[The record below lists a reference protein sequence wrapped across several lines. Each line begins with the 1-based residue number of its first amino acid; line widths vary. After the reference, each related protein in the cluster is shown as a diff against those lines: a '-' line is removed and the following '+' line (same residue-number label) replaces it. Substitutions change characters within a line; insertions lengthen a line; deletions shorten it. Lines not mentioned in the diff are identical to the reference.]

1 MLYKEYLEKR
11 RPYQIDGHLF
21 LLQRKHCCLYFR
33 PGKGKTYPCIDAIRD
48 INDSL
53 NGNAKVL
60 ILSTADAIR
69 EMWMAEIEPQR
80 ILPKNTVMC
89 SFSSAIVE
97 ARKKKLLD
105 VKWDIIVVD
114 ECHKVK
120 SHNSKISRLVYMLS
134 KKAEYVF
141 GLSGTPRANSD
152 IDLFCQFHNMRI
164 SDWGDISYTQFV
176 DYCCDIDKKY
186 FGGQMIKVPLGVTE
200 KYRAGWERNIAMYT
214 LRADY
219 DEEDEMPPL
228 NTNLIEL
235 SFKPTKEYLDAE
247 QGIINVDD
255 FATTMTKL
263 SAINKA
269 HQAANGYLYLPLE
282 DGTNRTYYFKYND
295 KLDWLKN
302 NIETEPTTIVYRF
315 KADFQSITDML
326 NSNAISWTENIND
339 FKSGKARILI
349 LQCSRCES
357 FNLQM
362 CKHLI
367 FYTMDYSF
375 IKFDQM
381 LHRVWRKGQEQ
392 EVNIDILI
400 YKNSIESKIWKIVHN
415 KQTFSDLFYAMKA
428 D

>member
-1 MLYKEYLEKR
+1 MLYSEYLKNR

-48 INDSL
+48 INNMK

-69 EMWMAEIEPQR
+69 EMWMSEIYPQN
-80 ILPKNTVMC
+80 ILPKNTLMY

-97 ARKKKLLD
+97 ERKKKLLQVNWD
-105 VKWDIIVVD
+105 VIVID

-120 SHNSKISRLVYMLS
+120 SHNTKTSRLVYALS
-134 KKAEYVF
+134 KNAEYVF

-152 IDLFCQFHNMRI
+152 VDLFCQFHNMRI
-164 SDWGDISYTQFV
+164 SDWGTISYTQFV

-186 FGGQMIKVPLGVTE
+186 FNGQAIKIPVGINE
-200 KYRAGWERNIAMYT
+200 KYKAGWERNIAMYT

-228 NTNLIEL
+228 SINTVEL
-235 SFKPTKEYLDAE
+235 PFRKEKNYLDAE
-247 QGIINVDD
+247 QGIMIVGDYE
-255 FATTMTKL
+255 TTMTKL
-263 SAINKA
+263 AAINKL
-269 HQAANGYLYLPLE
+269 HQAANGYLYVPLAGKNE
-282 DGTNRTYYFKYND
+282 IYYFKENE
-295 KLDWLKN
+295 KLKWLKD
-302 NIETEPTTIVYRF
+302 NIKDEPTTIVYRF
-315 KADFQSITDML
+315 KADFDCITNML
-326 NSNAISWTENIND
+326 NEEHICWTENIND
-339 FKSGKARILI
+339 FKNNKAKVLI

-381 LHRVWRKGQEQ
+381 LHRVWRKGQTQ
-392 EVNIDILI
+392 SVNIDVLTF
-400 YKNSIESKIWKIVHN
+400 KGSIESTIWKIVN
-415 KQTFSDLFYAMKA
+415 KKQTFSDLFYAIKA
-428 D
+428 E